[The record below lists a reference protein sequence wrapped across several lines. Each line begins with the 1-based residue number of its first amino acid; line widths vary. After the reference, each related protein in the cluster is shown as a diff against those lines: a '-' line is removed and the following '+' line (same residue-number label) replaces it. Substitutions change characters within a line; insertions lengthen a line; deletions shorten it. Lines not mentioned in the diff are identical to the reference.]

1 MRALCFR
8 AAKMQAVGCK
18 RASLP
23 TANRTDSDDRTAY
36 SRAVFFVSPYV
47 WKRKVVRHITSRRIM
62 ERESAKIIKYRVR

>member
-36 SRAVFFVSPYV
+36 SRAVFFCFS
-47 WKRKVVRHITSRRIM
+47 VRVKKEGCPTYNVTSIYG
-62 ERESAKIIKYRVR
+62 EGIGENSKIPR

>member
-47 WKRKVVRHITSRRIM
+47 KKEGCPTYNVTSDYGEGIG
-62 ERESAKIIKYRVR
+62 ENYKIPR